1 MLQNGGFYEQ
11 MFAYRA
17 PRIHTSLRRQPR
29 RASLAVAAVAAFW
42 LAGVVYPAAQF
53 EKMVSTTFDGWSQ
66 KADGSYELVFGYMNR
81 NSSEIEVPLGPA
93 NQVEPG
99 PVDRGQPTNFLPG
112 RQRAA
117 FRIAVPKEFKGKFVW
132 TLSYGGQT
140 QVATASLDQ
149 NYSLDVGDPEP
160 PGIKPGPDR
169 TIPLSGTASLA
180 PVVSAPPPPAPSSN
194 PDVVVRQSRGAR
206 ITVWYSKFRGPGIVT
221 FSGGEAPAAA
231 NPGPTGRDFPAGVY
245 RVACPNPPA
254 ADCGAVSA
262 QFSAPGTYW
271 LRVVAAERSA
281 SNAIVKVVV
290 TP

>member
-1 MLQNGGFYEQ
+1 M
-11 MFAYRA
+11 
-17 PRIHTSLRRQPR
+17 SLVRRTT
-29 RASLAVAAVAAFW
+29 LAAAATAALW
-42 LAGVVYPAAQF
+42 LSGAARPAAQF
-53 EKMVSTTFDGWSQ
+53 EKMISTTFDGWSQ
-66 KADGSYELVFGYMNR
+66 KPDGSYELVFGYMNR
-81 NSSEIEVPLGPA
+81 NSSEVEVPLGPG
-93 NQVEPG
+93 NQIEPA
-99 PVDRGQPTNFLPG
+99 PADHGQPANFLPG

-117 FRIAVPKEFKGKFVW
+117 FRIPVPKDFKGKFVW

-140 QVATASLDQ
+140 QVATGSLDQ

-180 PVVSAPPPPAPSSN
+180 PIVSAPLPPPASSN

-206 ITVWYSKFRGPGIVT
+206 INVWYSKFRGPGAVT

-245 RVACPNPPA
+245 RVSCQNPPTA
-254 ADCGAVSA
+254 ECGAVSA
-262 QFSAPGTYW
+262 KFSAPGTYW

-281 SNAIVKVVV
+281 ANTIVKVVV